1 MLREKRCKMAKTLDD
16 IFNDDD
22 FGLLDSNEKKAV
34 IKTDEDRLL
43 ESFEE
48 INSFFEKNKREP
60 STSSIAEYSLLAR
73 LKEFRSNEK
82 KKRIVKPFDRF
93 NLLGEVEY
101 ETPSIDEIL
110 NDDELGLL
118 DSDGDNSIFEFK
130 YTPQIDKRAK
140 ADSIAQRKSMS
151 DDEFAKYEVM
161 FQNVHRDLKSG
172 RRKMLPFSDG
182 ETNLRQGNF
191 YLVDGLLAYLET
203 SEAEKVLKE
212 NRSGD
217 RVRID
222 GPTFTVFENGTVSNL
237 LFRSLA
243 KAIQKNGKLITQ
255 PIDYIEKDLAINA
268 GMVKEEDVES
278 GWIYILKSKSENPE
292 IKSIKNL
299 YKIGFSTVP
308 VEMRIKNAT
317 KEATYLFDN
326 VEIVAKYQCYN
337 INTHH
342 FENLLHRLF
351 ASACLD
357 IDLYNSDGKR
367 FIPRE
372 WFVVP
377 IDVLNEA
384 IDLFMKGIII
394 NYQYDLTKQ
403 NLLLRPH

>member
-1 MLREKRCKMAKTLDD
+1 MAKTLDD

-22 FGLLDSNEKKAV
+22 FGLLDSNEKKSV

-48 INSFFEKNKREP
+48 INIFFEKNKREP

-73 LKEFRSNEK
+73 LKEFRNNDK
-82 KKRIVKPFDRF
+82 KKKIAKPFDRF

-130 YTPQIDKRAK
+130 HTPQIDKRAK
-140 ADSIAQRKSMS
+140 AESIAQRKSLS
-151 DDEFAKYEVM
+151 DDDFEKYEAM

-172 RRKMLPFSDG
+172 RRKMLPFNDA
-182 ETNLRQGNF
+182 ETNLREGNF
-191 YLVDGLLAYLET
+191 YLVDGLLAYLE
-203 SEAEKVLKE
+203 SSDAEKVLKE

-222 GPTFTVFENGTVSNL
+222 GPTFTVFENGTISNL

-255 PIDYIEKDLAINA
+255 PIDDTEKDLAVNA

-278 GWIYILKSKSENPE
+278 GWIYILKSKSKNPE
-292 IKSIKNL
+292 IKSINNL

-308 VEMRIKNAT
+308 VETRIKNAN
-317 KEATYLFDN
+317 KEATYLYDD
-326 VEIVAKYQCYN
+326 VEIIAKYSCYN
-337 INTHH
+337 INAQY
-342 FENLLHRLF
+342 FESLLHRLF
-351 ASACLD
+351 ASVCLD
-357 IDLYNSDGKR
+357 IDLYKADGKR
-367 FIPRE
+367 YIPRE

-384 IDLFMKGIII
+384 IELFINGGII
-394 NYQYDLTKQ
+394 NYKFDVELQELVFK
-403 NLLLRPH
+403 